1 MVQVTKLRSAK
12 RREHILAEA
21 LRLFGERGIF
31 EVSTREIAQAVG
43 ISQPSLYAHFK
54 SRDEIAIE
62 LSHRAF
68 GLFRE
73 RMESVGESKGS
84 PIERLRQMGL
94 EYVRFGL
101 DQSAAYRVA
110 FMIER
115 ANLAPDDHK
124 AVHDAGMRAFSM
136 LHDLF
141 KHVRNTDDAHT
152 EALAQSA
159 WASMHGLVSLL
170 LARPEFPWVEQEML
184 IEMHLDRV
192 CRDAFS

>member
-1 MVQVTKLRSAK
+1 MVKGTKLRSSE

-21 LRLFGERGIF
+21 LRLFAARGVF

-73 RMESVGESKGS
+73 RMEGVGGLQGS
-84 PIERLRQMGL
+84 PIGRLRQMGR

-101 DQSAAYRVA
+101 EQSSAYRVA

-115 ANLAPDDHK
+115 ANLTPDDHK

-136 LHDLF
+136 LHNLF
-141 KHVRNTDDAHT
+141 KEVRNADDAYT

-170 LARPEFPWVEQEML
+170 LARPEFQWVEREML
-184 IEMHLDRV
+184 IELHLDRV
-192 CRDAFS
+192 CKDAFG